1 MPMSAKV
8 LMDVDEYLHT
18 SFEGPDCEYVDG
30 VVVERNMGERKHS
43 DVQTQLAILLGA
55 LRRQLGIHVSV
66 ELRIPISPKRYRIP
80 DISVWRD
87 DNLGDGPIPSIPPFL
102 AVEILSPDDR
112 MTRMLPKIQ
121 EYLGAGVEWVWLIDP
136 EEKSALIFT
145 RENRGGSVVADNLRT
160 TNPAIEI
167 PLAAAFGLDS

>member
-1 MPMSAKV
+1 MSAKV

-18 SFEGPDCEYVDG
+18 SFEGADCEYLDG
-30 VVVERNMGERKHS
+30 EVVERNMGERTHS
-43 DVQTQLAILLGA
+43 DVQTRLAVLLSA

-66 ELRIPISPKRYRIP
+66 ELRIRVTRTRYRIP

-87 DNLGDGPIPSIPPFL
+87 DNLGGGRIPTIPPFL

-121 EYLGAGVEWVWLIDP
+121 EYLAFGIEYVWLVDP
-136 EEKSALIFT
+136 DEKSALIFT
-145 RENRGGSVVADNLRT
+145 RENPGGIVADVLRT

-167 PLAAAFGLDS
+167 PLAAALDLDS